1 VFSRP
6 CEHATRSVVNYL
18 ARYSHRT
25 AISNQ
30 RILAL
35 DEATVSF
42 HYKDY
47 GDGDRQKVMH
57 LSPTEFIRRFLL
69 HVLPKRFVRIRHYG
83 LMAGRNVDTRLARC
97 RALLKADDQPATP
110 DASPSPLDQPY
121 PSILAEPAT
130 CPRCRGLLRRWTF
143 DAGRATPRGIA
154 HTTTRTVA
162 ILDSS

>member
-69 HVLPKRFVRIRHYG
+69 HVLPQGLMRIRHFGY
-83 LMAGRNVDTRLARC
+83 LANCCREKRLAQIRAAIAEATAIEAELESVVNPAGPEVETWLCPAC
-97 RALLKADDQPATP
+97 RTGQAN
-110 DASPSPLDQPY
+110 
-121 PSILAEPAT
+121 
-130 CPRCRGLLRRWTF
+130 RRA
-143 DAGRATPRGIA
+143 AGKKTNAY
-154 HTTTRTVA
+154 
-162 ILDSS
+162 